1 MKKLFA
7 VALALIMLMQFT
19 APTGFAKTK
28 TATKDEPKYYV
39 SFEGLTLGQ
48 GMYVEPKAYTLS
60 EVNALIESE
69 GLSVTEEDITAAM
82 VTLACFKDNG
92 IEFQNG
98 SSGWSSFYLAAVK
111 DFDKGYIDIPEII
124 QEASGYTNDTT
135 DGNSDE
141 WLGEFDYTSMS
152 GWMIMV
158 DDEFIDRSAG
168 AYEVSDT
175 SLMRWCF
182 TIYGYGADLGVEMG
196 WGMPAPY
203 THANKDALYK
213 LFADIN
219 YQSPEFFENNS
230 DVKTKALSVM
240 EKLDATDD
248 EVAGAVAELTAAYE
262 SGAAQDEPLDVSN
275 VLNASLEKLANT
287 VPEPKFG
294 TLGGEW
300 AVLCLARGEYYEKDS
315 EYFKSY
321 YDRIVD
327 TVNETAA
334 SVNLNGALHKT
345 KSTENSRLIIALSSI
360 GKNARSVGDWNLI
373 APYEDFTWIT
383 KQGINGPIFA
393 LLALDTIGYT
403 TEDETIRTQCIEYIL
418 GKELANGGWAFS
430 GTSADPD
437 ITSMAVYAL
446 APYVDENE
454 AVNAAVER
462 AVSVLSALQNDNGGF
477 NSWGS
482 ENAESCAQVIVACTS
497 VGINP
502 DTDERFVKDGHS
514 AVDALLSYY
523 VESDCAFSHVPG
535 GTVNAMATDQ
545 AIYALVSYKRIVD
558 GKTSLFD
565 MSDVNVPTYDEN
577 GFMNIDAIITA
588 PAIVSNSADSTFN
601 AQVALTN
608 WDTEKEYKILD
619 AIVAIPDGVTV
630 KGVTANANL
639 SGGEMYYALEE
650 QTGKLRIVYADLE
663 NYSNITVTSDVF
675 PAEIFTIEL
684 ALEKVIDAES
694 IDLAVTGMSL
704 KLGADSSDPAMLHV
718 MGTADAVAGV
728 ALKKERAVFAY
739 RLYKGDGIDLIAEN
753 MQAVAVLVTE
763 TDGDLTVSFGGKK
776 LLYNEQISEKTGV
789 ATFIA
794 MFDTEVTMDELNTI
808 SNYEFKDGE
817 TSGTIEFCDV
827 NYDGVVNAQ
836 DALNTVNAWLRKGSA
851 PDENTILA
859 MNVNCDSRINTFD
872 ALGIVDSF
880 VNGTEP
886 IIVTYGATL
895 GAE

>member
-7 VALALIMLMQFT
+7 AVLALIMLVQIT

-28 TATKDEPKYYV
+28 TETKDEPKYYV

-48 GMYVEPKAYTLS
+48 GMYVEPTVYTLS

-69 GLSVTEEDITAAM
+69 GLSVTAEDITAAM

-92 IEFQNG
+92 IEFKN
-98 SSGWSSFYLAAVK
+98 SASGWSSFYLSAVK
-111 DFDKGYIDIPEII
+111 NFDKGYIDIPEMI
-124 QEASGYTNDTT
+124 QAASGYTNESN
-135 DGNSDE
+135 DGNDDE
-141 WLGEFDYTSMS
+141 WLGEFDYSAMS

-158 DDEFIDRSAG
+158 NDVAIDRSAG
-168 AYEVSDT
+168 AFVVSDASFT
-175 SLMRWCF
+175 RWCF
-182 TIYGYGADLGVEMG
+182 TLYGYGADLGLDMG
-196 WGMPAPY
+196 WGMPALY

-219 YQSPEFFENNS
+219 DQSPEFFENNS
-230 DVKTKALSVM
+230 DVKANALSVM
-240 EKLDATDD
+240 EKIDATDD
-248 EVAGAVAELTAAYE
+248 EVASAVAALTAAYE
-262 SGAAQDEPLDVSN
+262 SGTSQDEPLDVSN

-300 AVLCLARGEYYEKDS
+300 SVLCLARGEYYEKNS
-315 EYFKSY
+315 EYFKGY
-321 YDRIVD
+321 YDRVVD

-334 SVNLNGALHKT
+334 SVNLNGALHAT

-360 GKNARSVGDWNLI
+360 GKNARSVGDWNLV
-373 APYEDFTWIT
+373 APYEDFTWIK

-403 TEDETIRTQCIEYIL
+403 TEDETIRTQCIDYIL
-418 GKELANGGWAFS
+418 GKELANGGWAFA
-430 GTSADPD
+430 GTAADPD
-437 ITSMAVYAL
+437 ITSMAIYSL

-454 AVNAAVER
+454 AVKAAVDR
-462 AVSVLSALQNDNGGF
+462 AISVLSAMQKDNGGYA
-477 NSWGS
+477 SWGS
-482 ENAESCAQVIVACTS
+482 ENVESCAQVIVACTS
-497 VGINP
+497 LGINP
-502 DTDERFVKDGHS
+502 DTDERFVKAGNS
-514 AVDALLSYY
+514 VVDALLSFY
-523 VESDCAFSHVPG
+523 VESECAFSHVADGPA
-535 GTVNAMATDQ
+535 NAMATDQ
-545 AIYALVSYKRIVD
+545 AVYALVSYKRIVD

-565 MSDVNVPTYDEN
+565 MSDVNVPTYDDN

-588 PAIVSNSADSTFN
+588 PAIVSNSANSTFN

-619 AIVAIPDGVTV
+619 AIVTIPDGVTV
-630 KGVTANANL
+630 KGVTASSNL
-639 SGGEMYYALEE
+639 SGGEMYYELEQ

-663 NYSNITVTSDVF
+663 GYSNITVKSDVF
-675 PAEIFTIEL
+675 PTEIFTIEL
-684 ALEKVIDAES
+684 ALEKAIDAES
-694 IDLAVTGMSL
+694 IDIAITGMSL

-718 MGTADAVAGV
+718 IGTADAVANV
-728 ALKKERAVFAY
+728 VLKEERAVFAY

-753 MQAVAVLVTE
+753 MQAIAVLVTE
-763 TDGDLTVSFGGKK
+763 TDGNLTVSFGGKK
-776 LLYNEQISEKTGV
+776 LLYNEQISKKTGV

-794 MFDTEVTMDELNTI
+794 MFDTEVTIDELNTI

-817 TSGTIEFCDV
+817 TSDTIEFCDA

-836 DALNTVNAWLRKGSA
+836 DALNTVNAWLRKAAA

-872 ALGIVDSF
+872 AAGIVDSF

-895 GAE
+895 SAE